1 MPSFDIVSKV
11 DEQEVLNAVDNANR
25 ELATRFDFRGVQAS
39 FELKDMT
46 VTMKADAEFQL
57 QQMRDIFQSKAVK
70 RGLDVRSFESEKV
83 VFSGKTCSQQLKLK
97 QGIEK
102 DMAKKVVNLIKESK
116 IKVQA
121 AIQGDEVRV
130 TGKKRDDLQE
140 AIALLRQS
148 DLGQPFQYQ
157 NFRD

>member
-11 DEQEVLNAVDNANR
+11 EQQEVLNAVDNANR
-25 ELATRFDFRGVQAS
+25 ELATRFDFRGVQAE
-39 FELKDMT
+39 FVLKEGV
-46 VTMKADAEFQL
+46 VTLKAEAEPQLSQMK
-57 QQMRDIFQSKAVK
+57 DILINKAIK

-83 VFSGKTCSQQLKLK
+83 EFSGKTCSQQLKLK
-97 QGIEK
+97 QGIDKE
-102 DMAKKVVNLIKESK
+102 MAKKVVSLIKDSK

-121 AIQGDEVRV
+121 SIQGDEVRV

>member
-11 DEQEVLNAVDNANR
+11 EQQEILNAVENSNR

-39 FELKDMT
+39 FELKDKQVSMT
-46 VTMKADAEFQL
+46 AESEYQL
-57 QQMRDIFQSKAVK
+57 QQMFEMFLAKAVK
-70 RGLDVRSFESEKV
+70 RNLDVRSFTEEKV
-83 VFSGKTCSQQLKLK
+83 VHSGKTYSQLVSVK
-97 QGIEK
+97 QGIETE
-102 DMAKKVVNLIKESK
+102 MAKKIVKMLKDSK

-130 TGKKRDDLQE
+130 SGKKRDDLQE
-140 AIALLRQS
+140 AIAHIRAS